1 MNKSKKTN
9 MYKTNKKYSIFPFL
23 TSRLMLQILFCI
35 IVINIGLKFYLF
47 VSNLETGIIPDFER
61 PPGVEAFLPLS
72 ALVSLKHFLLTGTIN
87 NIHPS
92 ALVLFLITCLTALI
106 VKKGFCSYICPIGLL
121 SEMMTKLHVMIFKRK
136 INLPVQADLLLRSIK
151 YILAGFFYGAFFLKC
166 PIASIEQ
173 FIQSP
178 YNRFADVK
186 MLKFFTDISNT
197 SMIVMIVL
205 LILSIVIPYFWC
217 RYLCPYGAVLSVLS
231 FLSLGKIKHDASF
244 CTDCGR
250 CEKNCPGLIK
260 IRQKKLVHSPEC
272 SACLTCIKNCPEKDA
287 LTFSFFP
294 GNRAFGQPIIAL
306 ILVLLFTF
314 GIAFAKITDKWQNK
328 VSKPEYLRYVI
339 QDFMPWNSKGQL
351 DSEKMQKMMQI
362 MKNLKN
368 QQG

>member
-1 MNKSKKTN
+1 
-9 MYKTNKKYSIFPFL
+9 
-23 TSRLMLQILFCI
+23 
-35 IVINIGLKFYLF
+35 
-47 VSNLETGIIPDFER
+47 
-61 PPGVEAFLPLS
+61 
-72 ALVSLKHFLLTGTIN
+72 
-87 NIHPS
+87 
-92 ALVLFLITCLTALI
+92 
-106 VKKGFCSYICPIGLL
+106 
-121 SEMMTKLHVMIFKRK
+121 
-136 INLPVQADLLLRSIK
+136 
-151 YILAGFFYGAFFLKC
+151 
-166 PIASIEQ
+166 
-173 FIQSP
+173 
-178 YNRFADVK
+178 

-339 QDFMPWNSKGQL
+339 QDFMPWNSKGQI